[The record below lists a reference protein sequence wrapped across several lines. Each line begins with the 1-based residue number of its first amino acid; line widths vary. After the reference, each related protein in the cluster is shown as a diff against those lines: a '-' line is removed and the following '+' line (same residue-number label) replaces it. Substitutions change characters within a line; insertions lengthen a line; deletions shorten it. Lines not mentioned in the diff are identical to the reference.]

1 MDAEFSEFFRAH
13 AAYVAESLRRLGVAP
28 ADAEDM
34 THEVFLAVHRR
45 FSDYDR
51 VRSGKPWLFAFAIR
65 IASNYRQR
73 SSFRSEVLGSSGDDP
88 EIADSR
94 PDVLAKLE
102 QDAARKQ
109 VHDALLALPLERRT
123 VFIMY
128 ELDQRNMT
136 GIAKELSIPL
146 ATAYSRLRIGRDEF
160 AAAVR
165 RLEVE
170 STRPRFTPPSRR
182 PSPLGKPS

>member
-1 MDAEFSEFFRAH
+1 MDAEFSDFFRAH

-45 FSDYDR
+45 FSEYDR

-102 QDAARKQ
+102 QDASAEHVCSGGARWRSAWPSCSCS
-109 VHDALLALPLERRT
+109 V
-123 VFIMY
+123 
-128 ELDQRNMT
+128 
-136 GIAKELSIPL
+136 
-146 ATAYSRLRIGRDEF
+146 RLRLAQSRS
-160 AAAVR
+160 ASAH
-165 RLEVE
+165 
-170 STRPRFTPPSRR
+170 PRH
-182 PSPLGKPS
+182 